1 VRLYKLQSFGQRL
14 TIVRLYKEKFGKMD
28 LIVLS
33 LAPVFIIAG
42 YIYFRDKYE
51 REPIR
56 LLMLALLFGAL
67 TVIPIMFLE
76 SFLSSFSQLFSGLG
90 SAAWNAFA
98 VAAFSEELFKYIAL
112 YLLIWKRRE
121 FNDKLDGIV
130 YAVFI
135 SLGFAAVENILY
147 VTGNGH
153 FTGIMR
159 AITAVPA
166 HAVFGVTMGFYFG
179 MARFY
184 EKQRQ
189 QLKMKALLYP
199 IILHGIYD
207 FILFTRIGWLT
218 IVFLAFLVFLYI
230 SGLKR
235 IKELADQSIYKTDY
249 DLLNQKFSKPN

>member
-1 VRLYKLQSFGQRL
+1 
-14 TIVRLYKEKFGKMD
+14 MD

-42 YIYFRDKYE
+42 YVYFRDKYE

-56 LLMLALLFGAL
+56 LLLLALLFGAI
-67 TVIPIMFLE
+67 TVIPVMILE
-76 SFLSSFSQLFSGLG
+76 SFLSSFTQQFEGLAA
-90 SAAWNAFA
+90 AAWQAFA

-112 YLLIWKRRE
+112 YFLIWKSRE

-135 SLGFAAVENILY
+135 SLGFAAVENILF

-166 HAVFGVTMGFYFG
+166 HAVFGITMGFYFG
-179 MARFY
+179 MAKFY
-184 EKQRQ
+184 EKQRV
-189 QLKMKALLYP
+189 QLKTKALLYP

-207 FILFTRIGWLT
+207 FILFTRIGWLAL
-218 IVFLAFLVFLYI
+218 VFVVFLVFLYI

-235 IKELADQSIYKTDY
+235 IKELSNQSIYKTDF
-249 DLLNQKFSKPN
+249 DLLNEKFDPKNQV

>member
-1 VRLYKLQSFGQRL
+1 
-14 TIVRLYKEKFGKMD
+14 MD
-28 LIVLS
+28 LIILS

-51 REPIR
+51 KEPIR
-56 LLMLALLFGAL
+56 LLLKALLFGAL
-67 TVIPIMFLE
+67 TVIPITFLE

-90 SAAWNAFA
+90 AAAWNAFV

-112 YLLIWKRRE
+112 YLLIWRSKE
-121 FNDKLDGIV
+121 FNDKFDGIV
-130 YAVFI
+130 YAVFV

-166 HAVFGVTMGFYFG
+166 HAIFGVTMGFYFG
-179 MARFY
+179 MAKFY
-184 EKQRQ
+184 EKQQ
-189 QLKMKALLYP
+189 YQLKIKALLYP
-199 IILHGIYD
+199 IILHGIYN
-207 FILFTRIGWLT
+207 FILFTRMEWLT

-235 IKELADQSIYKTDY
+235 IKELSDQSIYKTDY
-249 DLLNQKFSKPN
+249 NLLNEKFGQNNQG